1 MAGVYFGSFLPAKGV
16 GLGQGEKGLRR
27 SRSPGVLPAG
37 TPRELEATGLGQT
50 PPGGFSLEA
59 RAGGSG
65 AGPSRVREVPSGC
78 GGGPAVPSQLKV
90 TAKIQHFA
98 TLSPAS

>member
-1 MAGVYFGSFLPAKGV
+1 MAGVYFGSFLPAEGV
-16 GLGQGEKGLRR
+16 GLGLGEKGSGRP
-27 SRSPGVLPAG
+27 RSPGVLPAG
-37 TPRELEATGLGQT
+37 AGV
-50 PPGGFSLEA
+50 GGDAAGPDVAVRVPLEA
-59 RAGGSG
+59 RAGGSRTG
-65 AGPSRVREVPSGC
+65 TSRAREVPPGC